1 MNEPNSVW
9 PKVWSDL
16 RGFEVLGT
24 GAALPGDPVTTAELL
39 ERLASRFGVDVRRR
53 GHAAARRLGIRTRHV
68 SRALE
73 ARFEGTLPGWGN
85 AELGAAAVREALRD
99 AGRSAAHLS
108 YLIAHTASPR
118 ELVPPNV
125 VHIASLLNYHGPVIE
140 LRQAC
145 TGFANA
151 LALARGLIDA
161 PAAGAIAIVGSET
174 GSVYFD
180 PPRAR
185 EDLGQLVNLV
195 QMGDGAAAVILGP
208 PRSTGGRLSHVFF
221 GQRGQGLRPAFR
233 LVGGGSAA
241 PLLGLPEFEHD
252 VATIRE
258 QGLPLLGQAAA
269 TARQM
274 GVDAKAVS
282 YVLPHQAN
290 GRMDTLVGSL
300 LSIPAARIF
309 VNADRVGNTGSAA
322 IWLAFA
328 QLRRR
333 LVRGQSVL
341 ALGAEAPG
349 YMVGGFHYVHG

>member
-1 MNEPNSVW
+1 MNVPSPVP
-9 PKVWSDL
+9 PKIWSDP

-24 GAALPGDPVTTAELL
+24 GTALPGDPVTTADLL
-39 ERLASRFGVDVRRR
+39 ERLARRFGVDVRRR
-53 GHAAARRLGIRTRHV
+53 GHAVARRLGIRTRHV

-73 ARFEGTLPGWGN
+73 ARFEGTEPGRGN
-85 AELGAAAVREALRD
+85 AELAAAAVREALRD
-99 AGRSAAHLS
+99 AGTSAAQLS
-108 YLIAHTASPR
+108 YLIAHTVSPR
-118 ELVPPNV
+118 ELVPPTV
-125 VHIASLLNYHGPVIE
+125 VHVASLLDYHGPVVE

-151 LALARGLIDA
+151 LVLARGLIDA
-161 PAAGAIAIVGSET
+161 GACLIAIVGSET

-185 EDLGQLVNLV
+185 EDRGQLVNLV
-195 QMGDGAAAVILGP
+195 QMGDGAAALILGP
-208 PRSTGGRLSHVFF
+208 PRSDGGCLSHVFF
-221 GQRGQGLRPAFR
+221 GQRGHGLRPAFR
-233 LVGGGSAA
+233 LIGGGSAA

-252 VATIRE
+252 VALIRE
-258 QGLPLLGQAAA
+258 QGLPLLKQAAA
-269 TARQM
+269 TAGQM
-274 GVDAKAVS
+274 GIDAKAVN

-290 GRMDTLVGSL
+290 GRMDSLVGSL
-300 LSIPAARIF
+300 LGIPAASVF

-333 LVRGQSVL
+333 LTRGQSVL

-349 YMVGGFHYVHG
+349 YMFGGFRYVHG

>member
-1 MNEPNSVW
+1 MSV
-9 PKVWSDL
+9 PSPVPPRIWSDP

-24 GAALPGDPVTTAELL
+24 GTALPGDPVTTADLL
-39 ERLASRFGVDVRRR
+39 ERLARRFGVDVRRR
-53 GHAAARRLGIRTRHV
+53 GHAVARRLGIRTRHI

-73 ARFEGTLPGWGN
+73 ARFEGTEPGRGN
-85 AELGAAAVREALRD
+85 AELAAAAVREALRD
-99 AGRSAAHLS
+99 AGTSAAHLS
-108 YLIAHTASPR
+108 YLIAHTVSPR
-118 ELVPPNV
+118 ELVPPTV
-125 VHIASLLNYHGPVIE
+125 VHVASLLDYHGPVIE

-151 LALARGLIDA
+151 LVLARGLIDA
-161 PAAGAIAIVGSET
+161 GACVIAIVGSET

-185 EDLGQLVNLV
+185 EDRGQLVNLV
-195 QMGDGAAAVILGP
+195 QMGDGAAALIVGP
-208 PRSTGGRLSHVFF
+208 PRGDGGRLSHVFF
-221 GQRGQGLRPAFR
+221 GQRGHGLRPAFR

-252 VATIRE
+252 VALIRE
-258 QGLPLLGQAAA
+258 QGLPLLKQAAA
-269 TARQM
+269 TAGQM
-274 GVDAKAVS
+274 GIDAKAVN

-290 GRMDTLVGSL
+290 GRMDALVGSL
-300 LSIPAARIF
+300 LGIPAASVF

-333 LVRGQSVL
+333 LTRGQSVL

-349 YMVGGFHYVHG
+349 YMFGGFRYVHG